1 MQIVSPRVLEQVLN
15 SGPAPRLV
23 DVRDPWEFDLCRIAG
38 SENIPMAELMG
49 RLDALGKEDPIVVI
63 CHHGARSQQVAAYL
77 DSLGYS
83 NIMNLEGGVDAWSR
97 VVDPEMPK
105 Y

>member
-1 MQIVSPRVLEQVLN
+1 MQSVSPGELEQVLATRP
-15 SGPAPRLV
+15 GLRLV
-23 DVRDPWEFDLCRIAG
+23 DVRDPWEFDVCRIAG
-38 SENIPMAELMG
+38 SENIPMGELMG
-49 RLDALGKEDPIVVI
+49 RLDTLRKEDSIVVI
-63 CHHGARSQQVAAYL
+63 CHHGTRSLQVAAYL

-83 NIMNLEGGVDAWSR
+83 NIINLEGGVDAWSR

>member
-1 MQIVSPRVLEQVLN
+1 MQTVSPGDLANELS
-15 SGPAPRLV
+15 SGQNHRLV
-23 DVRDPWEFDLCRIAG
+23 DVRDPWEFDLCRISG
-38 SENIPMAELMG
+38 SENIPMGEIMG
-49 RLDALGKEDPIVVI
+49 RLDSLGKEDSIVVI

-97 VVDPEMPK
+97 VVDPEMPQ

>member
-1 MQIVSPRVLEQVLN
+1 MQTVSPTELEHALRENQV
-15 SGPAPRLV
+15 PRLV

-38 SENIPMAELMG
+38 SENIPMGELMR
-49 RLDALGKEDPIVVI
+49 RLDSLDKDDTIVVI
-63 CHHGARSQQVAAYL
+63 CHHGMRSGQVAAYL

-97 VVDPEMPK
+97 VVDPAMPQ

>member
-1 MQIVSPRVLEQVLN
+1 MQTVSPGDLAQVLS
-15 SGPAPRLV
+15 SGQGHRLV
-23 DVRDPWEFDLCRIAG
+23 DVRDRWEFELCRIAG

-49 RLDALGKEDPIVVI
+49 QLDSLGKEDPIVVI
-63 CHHGARSQQVAAYL
+63 CHHGMRSQQVAAYL

-97 VVDPEMPK
+97 VVDPEMPQ

>member
-1 MQIVSPRVLEQVLN
+1 MQTVSPGDLEQVL
-15 SGPAPRLV
+15 SHGQSLRLV

-38 SENIPMAELMG
+38 SENIPMGELMS
-49 RLDALGKEDPIVVI
+49 RLDTLGKEDPIVVI
-63 CHHGARSQQVAAYL
+63 CHHGMRSLQVAAYL

-97 VVDPEMPK
+97 TIDPEMPQ

>member
-1 MQIVSPRVLEQVLN
+1 VQIVSPRVLEQVLN

>member
-1 MQIVSPRVLEQVLN
+1 MQTVSPGELEQVLRR
-15 SGPAPRLV
+15 GQGLRLV
-23 DVRDPWEFDLCRIAG
+23 DVREPWEFDLCRIAG
-38 SENIPMAELMG
+38 SENIPMGELMG
-49 RLDALGKEDPIVVI
+49 RLDSLGKEDPIVVI
-63 CHHGARSQQVAAYL
+63 CHHGTRSQQVAAYL

-97 VVDPEMPK
+97 IIDPEMPQ

>member
-1 MQIVSPRVLEQVLN
+1 MQTVSPIDLAQVLS
-15 SGPAPRLV
+15 SGQSHRLV

-38 SENIPMAELMG
+38 SENIPMGELLG
-49 RLDALGKEDPIVVI
+49 RLDSLSKEDPIVVI
-63 CHHGARSQQVAAYL
+63 CHHGMRSQQVAAYL

-97 VVDPEMPK
+97 VVDPEMPQ

>member
-1 MQIVSPRVLEQVLN
+1 MQTVSPSNLEQVLR
-15 SGPAPRLV
+15 SGQGLRLV

-38 SENIPMAELMG
+38 SENIPMGELMG
-49 RLDALGKEDPIVVI
+49 RIDTLGKEDPIVVI
-63 CHHGARSQQVAAYL
+63 CHHGMRSQQVAAYL
-77 DSLGYS
+77 HSLGYS

-97 VVDPEMPK
+97 VVDPKMPQ

>member
-1 MQIVSPRVLEQVLN
+1 MQTVSPGYLAQVLN
-15 SGPAPRLV
+15 SGPSHRLV
-23 DVRDPWEFDLCRIAG
+23 DVRDQWEFELCRIAG
-38 SENIPMAELMG
+38 SENIPMGELMG
-49 RLDALGKEDPIVVI
+49 RLDSLGKEDPIVVI
-63 CHHGARSQQVAAYL
+63 CHHGMRSQQVAAYL

-97 VVDPEMPK
+97 VVDPEMPQ